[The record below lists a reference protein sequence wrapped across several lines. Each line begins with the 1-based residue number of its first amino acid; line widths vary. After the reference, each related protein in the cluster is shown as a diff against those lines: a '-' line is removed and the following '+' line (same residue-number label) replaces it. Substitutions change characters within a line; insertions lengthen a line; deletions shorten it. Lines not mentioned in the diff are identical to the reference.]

1 MKGLSDAMT
10 KSIHDYILHSAAKYP
25 NHTALYYKASRLT
38 YSELATALTKTATLL
53 QQLDLKRFDR
63 VAVYLPKQF
72 ETVSAIF
79 GCAMAGGVFVPVNAG
94 LKAGQVSYILQDCNV
109 KILVTSKDRLTG
121 LIEQLIHCPDLH
133 TVLLTDATD
142 IDDSVTTAVGHIK
155 ILPYHKFLSAS
166 SSSQTVA
173 IPALSCDEP
182 FNCPVATDADMAA
195 ILYTSG
201 STGKPKGVVLSHR
214 NMLLGAESV
223 ASYLHNKQQDV
234 ILALLPLS
242 FDYGLS
248 QLTTAFLTGAT
259 VVLLDFF
266 LVQDVVRIVEKHKVT
281 AIAAVPPLWSQLAK
295 ANWSSASADSVRY
308 ITNSGGAMPQTLL
321 AQLQQIFTRAEP
333 YLMYG
338 LTEAFRST
346 YLAPSEVAKRPG
358 SMGKAIPHAEIVVVR
373 EDGRLCG
380 PNEPGE
386 LVHRGPLVSLG
397 YWNAPEKTAERF
409 KLDPVAPKGI
419 QLPQVAVWSGDTV
432 RFDEDGFLYFIGR
445 RDEMIKSSG
454 YRISPTEVE
463 EAVYQ
468 LSADLTDVAALG
480 VEHAELGQAIVVIFA
495 CQQAAKVNSG
505 DWLVQ
510 LKRTLPNYMLPKQ
523 LIQLD
528 KMPKNAN
535 GKIDRKALSEQYRDL
550 FSLEGQPE
558 KSATSCGE
566 NNHVS

>member
-1 MKGLSDAMT
+1 MNVKGLTDSMT
-10 KSIHDYILHSAAKYP
+10 KNIHDYILQSAVKYP
-25 NHTALYYKASRLT
+25 NHPALYFKSSSLT
-38 YSELATALTKTATLL
+38 YSELAKAVTNTAALLL
-53 QQLDLKRFDR
+53 QCNLKRFDR

-79 GCAMAGGVFVPVNAG
+79 GCSMAAGVFVPVNAG
-94 LKAGQVSYILQDCNV
+94 LKALQVSYILQDCDV
-109 KILVTSKDRLTG
+109 KILVTSKARLTG
-121 LIEQLIHCPDLH
+121 LADELINCPNLETILLIDADANSLQKLGH
-133 TVLLTDATD
+133 IQVLAYHNESMALGQ
-142 IDDSVTTAVGHIK
+142 SVTC
-155 ILPYHKFLSAS
+155 
-166 SSSQTVA
+166 Q
-173 IPALSCDEP
+173 AL
-182 FNCPVATDADMAA
+182 TDADMAA

-214 NMLLGAESV
+214 NMLLGAQSV
-223 ASYLHNKQQDV
+223 ASYLDNKHQDV

-248 QLTTAFLTGAT
+248 QLTTAFLTGAS

-266 LVQDVVRIVEKHKVT
+266 LVQDVVRTVEKHQVT

-295 ANWSSASADSVRY
+295 ANWQPGSADSVRY

-321 AQLQQIFTRAEP
+321 GQLQEIFNRAEP
-333 YLMYG
+333 FLMYG

-346 YLAPSEVAKRPG
+346 YLEPAELAKRPT
-358 SMGKAIPHAEIVVVR
+358 SMGKAIPNAEIVVVR
-373 EDGRLCG
+373 EDGTLCG

-409 KLDPVAPKGI
+409 KFDPVAPKGI
-419 QLPQVAVWSGDTV
+419 QLPQLAVWSGDTV
-432 RFDEDGFLYFIGR
+432 RFDEEGYLYFIGR

-468 LSADLTDVAALG
+468 LSSDLTDVAALG
-480 VEHAELGQAIVVIFA
+480 VEHAELGQAVLVIFA
-495 CQQAAKVNSG
+495 CQGSIAVNSVE
-505 DWLVQ
+505 WLQQ

-535 GKIDRKALSEQYRDL
+535 GKIDRNALASQYRD
-550 FSLEGQPE
+550 FF
-558 KSATSCGE
+558 TRE
-566 NNHVS
+566 NKN

>member
-1 MKGLSDAMT
+1 VKGLSDAMT

-25 NHTALYYKASRLT
+25 NHTALYYKASGLT
-38 YSELATALTKTATLL
+38 YSELAIALTKTATLL

-79 GCAMAGGVFVPVNAG
+79 GCSMAGGVFVPVNAG
-94 LKAGQVSYILQDCNV
+94 LKAAQVSYILQDCNV
-109 KILVTSKDRLTG
+109 RILVTSKDRLNG
-121 LIEQLIHCPDLH
+121 LTELLVDCTDLH
-133 TVLLTDATD
+133 TVLLTDA
-142 IDDSVTTAVGHIK
+142 DDSVPRAVGHIQ
-155 ILPYHKFLSAS
+155 ILPYPS
-166 SSSQTVA
+166 SSSQSFSTQSTEPFHC
-173 IPALSCDEP
+173 PAL
-182 FNCPVATDADMAA
+182 TDADMAA

-223 ASYLHNKQQDV
+223 ASYLKNEQQDI

-248 QLTTAFLTGAT
+248 QLTTAFLTGAS

-266 LVQDVVRIVEKHKVT
+266 LVQDVVRAVEKHKVT

-295 ANWSSASADSVRY
+295 AKWPLGSTDSVRY
-308 ITNSGGAMPQTLL
+308 ITNSGGAMPPTLL
-321 AQLQQIFTRAEP
+321 AQLQQIFQRAEP

-346 YLAPSEVAKRPG
+346 YLAPAEVAKRPG
-358 SMGKAIPHAEIVVVR
+358 SMGKAIPNAEIVVVR
-373 EDGRLCG
+373 EDGSLCG

-397 YWNAPEKTAERF
+397 YWNAAEKTAERF
-409 KLDPVAPKGI
+409 KFDPVAPKGI

-432 RFDEDGFLYFIGR
+432 RFDEEGFLYFIGR

-468 LSADLTDVAALG
+468 LSSALTDVAALG
-480 VEHAELGQAIVVIFA
+480 VEHAELGQAILVIFA
-495 CQQAAKVNSG
+495 CQQGTKVHSA
-505 DWLVQ
+505 DWLLQ
-510 LKRTLPNYMLPKQ
+510 LKKMLPNYMMPKQ

-535 GKIDRKALSEQYRDL
+535 GKIDRNALAGQYQNFFNGKNNEPRAGD
-550 FSLEGQPE
+550 
-558 KSATSCGE
+558 CDGE
-566 NNHVS
+566 NKDGR